1 MSDVVMS
8 VDETISLFITRLSE
22 STGFKYLKSRRALK
36 NTVGPIVLEILF
48 FSSKWNGE
56 GCVEINGDLRISYK
70 KYGVASTAQSTIAG
84 VSFRPDSGYW
94 YDISDTDKFENVLNQ
109 FKNKLND
116 TAVDMFKRFGID
128 YESAC
133 QYLLDEK
140 FYEYKVELDF
150 LEDVLGVD
158 KIQYRVNEIVD
169 ALTDSERQ
177 QIEEYRNGAMNKM
190 WMLNRCNLRFVVDKG
205 FA

>member
-1 MSDVVMS
+1 MDEAIMS

-22 STGFKYLKSRRALK
+22 RTGFKYLKSRRALK

-56 GCVEINGDLRISYK
+56 GSVEINADLRISYK
-70 KYGVASTAQSTIAG
+70 KYGAASTAQSTVAG
-84 VSFRPDSGYW
+84 VSFRPDNGYW
-94 YDISDTDKFENVLNQ
+94 YDISDSDKFENVLKQ
-109 FKNKLND
+109 FEKDLKD
-116 TAVDMFKRFGID
+116 TAVDIFIRFETD

-150 LEDVLGVD
+150 LEEVLGD
-158 KIQYRVNEIVD
+158 EKIKYRVNEIVE

-177 QIEEYRNGAMNKM
+177 QIEEYKKGAKNKM
-190 WMLNRCNLRFVVDKG
+190 WMLNRCNLRFIVEKG
-205 FA
+205 YA

>member
-1 MSDVVMS
+1 MS

-56 GCVEINGDLRISYK
+56 GSVEINGDLRISYK
-70 KYGVASTAQSTIAG
+70 KYGAASTAHSTIAE
-84 VSFRPDSGYW
+84 VSFRPASGYW
-94 YDISDTDKFENVLNQ
+94 YDISDSDKFENVLKQ
-109 FKNKLND
+109 FEKELKD
-116 TAVDMFKRFGID
+116 TAVDMFRRFEKD

-150 LEDVLGVD
+150 LEEVLGD
-158 KIQYRVNEIVD
+158 EKIQYRVNEIID
-169 ALTDSERQ
+169 TLTDSEYQ
-177 QIEEYRNGAMNKM
+177 QIEEYKTGVKNKT
-190 WMLNRCNLRFVVDKG
+190 WMLNRCNLRFIVDKG
-205 FA
+205 YV

>member
-1 MSDVVMS
+1 MGEAIMS

-22 STGFKYLKSRRALK
+22 RTGFKYLKSRRALK

-56 GCVEINGDLRISYK
+56 GSVEINADLRISYK
-70 KYGVASTAQSTIAG
+70 KYGAASTAQSTVAG
-84 VSFRPDSGYW
+84 VSFRPDNGYW
-94 YDISDTDKFENVLNQ
+94 YDISDSDKFENVLKQ
-109 FKNKLND
+109 FEKDLKD
-116 TAVDMFKRFGID
+116 TAVDIFIRFETD

-150 LEDVLGVD
+150 LEEVLGD
-158 KIQYRVNEIVD
+158 EKIKYRVNEIVE

-177 QIEEYRNGAMNKM
+177 QIEEYKKGAKNRM
-190 WMLNRCNLRFVVDKG
+190 WMLNRCNLRYIVEKG
-205 FA
+205 YA

>member
-1 MSDVVMS
+1 MSDTFMS

-22 STGFKYLKSRRALK
+22 RTGFKYLKSRRALK

-56 GCVEINGDLRISYK
+56 GSVEINADLRISYK
-70 KYGVASTAQSTIAG
+70 KYGAASTAQSTVAG
-84 VSFRPDSGYW
+84 VSFRPDNGYW
-94 YDISDTDKFENVLNQ
+94 YDISDSDKFENVLKQ
-109 FKNKLND
+109 FEKDLKD
-116 TAVDMFKRFGID
+116 TAVDIFIRFETD

-150 LEDVLGVD
+150 LEEVLGD
-158 KIQYRVNEIVD
+158 EKIKYRVNEIVE

-177 QIEEYRNGAMNKM
+177 QIEEYKKGAKNKM
-190 WMLNRCNLRFVVDKG
+190 WMLNRCNLRFIVEKG
-205 FA
+205 YA

>member
-1 MSDVVMS
+1 MGEAIMS

-22 STGFKYLKSRRALK
+22 RTGFKYLKSRRALK

-56 GCVEINGDLRISYK
+56 GSVEINADLRISYK
-70 KYGVASTAQSTIAG
+70 KYGAASTAQSTVAG
-84 VSFRPDSGYW
+84 VSFRPDNGYW
-94 YDISDTDKFENVLNQ
+94 YDISDSDKFENVLKQ
-109 FKNKLND
+109 FEKDLKD
-116 TAVDMFKRFGID
+116 TAVDIFIRFETD

-150 LEDVLGVD
+150 LEEVLGD
-158 KIQYRVNEIVD
+158 EKIKYRVNEIVE

-177 QIEEYRNGAMNKM
+177 QIEEYKKGAKNKM
-190 WMLNRCNLRFVVDKG
+190 WVLNRCNLRFIVEKG
-205 FA
+205 YA

>member
-1 MSDVVMS
+1 MGEAIMS

-22 STGFKYLKSRRALK
+22 RTGFKYLKSHRALK

-56 GCVEINGDLRISYK
+56 GSVEINADLRISYK
-70 KYGVASTAQSTIAG
+70 KYGAASTAQSTVAG
-84 VSFRPDSGYW
+84 VSFRPDNGYW
-94 YDISDTDKFENVLNQ
+94 YDISDSDKFENVLKQ
-109 FKNKLND
+109 FEKDLKD
-116 TAVDMFKRFGID
+116 TAVDIFIRFETD

-150 LEDVLGVD
+150 LEEVLGD
-158 KIQYRVNEIVD
+158 EKIKYRVNEIVE

-177 QIEEYRNGAMNKM
+177 QIEEYKKGAKNKM
-190 WMLNRCNLRFVVDKG
+190 WMLNRCNLRFIVEKG
-205 FA
+205 YA